1 MRECFRDEAKTGVSS
16 NHDHSFSVTPRT
28 RNILVTGGAGYIGSH
43 TCKALA
49 MSGYRPIAYDNL
61 SRGSRRCVKWGPLV
75 VGDVINKHELR
86 QTIDRYKIEAVMHF
100 AALAYV
106 GESVTN
112 PAAYFRN
119 NAASSISLLEVMAE
133 TGLENLVFSSTCA
146 VYGTPAELP
155 LCESTPPNP
164 INPYGESKLQTERM
178 LPWFENA
185 HNLKWVALR
194 YFNAAGADPDGEI
207 GENHDPETHLVP
219 LAIQAALGAGP
230 QLRIF
235 GTDYPTQDG
244 TAVRDYIH
252 VADLADAHV
261 RALGHLQHGGESM
274 VFNLGAGIGYS
285 VRQIVDETRRVSRK
299 KVPTVETERRSGDPS
314 SLIADAT
321 RAHRLLGW
329 QPRLSDLTTIVH
341 TAHDWERTKYLALA
355 AE

>member
-1 MRECFRDEAKTGVSS
+1 M
-16 NHDHSFSVTPRT
+16 
-28 RNILVTGGAGYIGSH
+28 
-43 TCKALA
+43 
-49 MSGYRPIAYDNL
+49 
-61 SRGSRRCVKWGPLV
+61 
-75 VGDVINKHELR
+75 NKHELR
-86 QTIDRYKIEAVMHF
+86 RAIDRLRIEAVMHF

-119 NAASSISLLEVMAE
+119 NAASTISLLEVMAE
-133 TGLENLVFSSTCA
+133 TGLQPLVFSSTCA

-155 LCESTPPNP
+155 LSEGMNTNP

-194 YFNAAGADPDGEI
+194 YFNAAGADRDGEI
-207 GENHDPETHLVP
+207 GENHDPETHLIP

-230 QLRIF
+230 RLRIF
-235 GTDYPTQDG
+235 GTDYPTEDG

-252 VADLADAHV
+252 VADLAHAHV
-261 RALGHLQHGGESM
+261 RALSYLQQGGEST
-274 VFNLGAGIGYS
+274 VINLGAGIGYS
-285 VRQIVDETRRVSRK
+285 VRQILDETRRVSRK
-299 KVPTVETERRSGDPS
+299 RVPALEAGRRCGDPA

-329 QPRLSDLTTIVH
+329 QPQQSDLTTIVH
-341 TAHDWERTKYLALA
+341 TAHDWERTKNVALA

>member
-1 MRECFRDEAKTGVSS
+1 MRESRDQTNASSYSSHPASVVSS
-16 NHDHSFSVTPRT
+16 T

-43 TCKALA
+43 VCKALA
-49 MSGYRPIAYDNL
+49 ISGYHPIAYDNL
-61 SRGSRRCVKWGPLV
+61 SRGSRSSVKWGPLV
-75 VGDVINKHELR
+75 VADVMDKHQLR
-86 QTIDRYKIEAVMHF
+86 QTIDRFQIEAVMHF

-119 NAASSISLLEVMAE
+119 NAANTISLLEVMAE
-133 TGLENLVFSSTCA
+133 TGLDHLVFSSTCA
-146 VYGTPAELP
+146 VYGTPVELP
-155 LCESTPPNP
+155 LCESTPVKP

-178 LPWFENA
+178 LPWFEKA
-185 HNLKWVALR
+185 HDLKWVALR

-261 RALGHLQHGGESM
+261 RSLGYLQEGGEST

-285 VRQIVDETRRVSRK
+285 VRQILDETRRVSK
-299 KVPTVETERRSGDPS
+299 KTVPAVEADRRCGDPA

-321 RAHRLLGW
+321 RANCLLGW
-329 QPRLSDLTTIVH
+329 QPRQSDLATIVH
-341 TAHDWERTKYLALA
+341 TAHDWERTKYVALA